1 MSTSG
6 SFRTTGYSDPGYPDR
21 YVFSWSLISQSVEG
35 NYSDISWSLKADGGS
50 TGGYYTIVYERY
62 VTVNGSTQSN
72 SSEQTTY
79 NGTTPFS
86 GTTRIYHNADGKKS
100 FSASAG
106 GAFYYSGSYNSTG
119 SGSWDLPDIPRKAN
133 ITGATDF
140 TDESNPTIQYSNL
153 AGNNVTSLQACI
165 SFDSSKDDIAYR
177 DISKT
182 GTSYTFNLT
191 EAERNVLRNG
201 TKSSKSRSV
210 IFYVKTV
217 IGGNTYYST
226 LQKTLTIVNANP
238 TFSSNNVSYSDT
250 NTTVT
255 NITNNNQQI
264 VQNKSNLKVTYTQAT
279 GKKGATISKYKFVLN
294 GVTKEST
301 SAGGTVDFGAI
312 NSANNLNLSV
322 TVTDSRGYETTI
334 SKTITMLEYNNP
346 SAIVTLNRLNNYEN
360 ETYLT
365 VDGTVASVNSK
376 NAMTIQYRYKES
388 GGNYNSYTTIQDNA
402 KQTLQLDKNK
412 SFIFNVLITD
422 SFGST
427 FNQEYSLGKGI
438 FPFFIDTVKNSVG
451 INCFPKNEKS
461 LEIEGTFIFNNK
473 KLVDLIYPVGSI
485 YISVNNVSP
494 QTFLGG
500 TWEAFATGR
509 TLVGVDTSQTEFNSV
524 GKTGG
529 AKTHA
534 LTVAQMPSH
543 EGHMYDN
550 MNGSGYVDRNGDTN
564 SYYLNSDSA
573 KSYGYGQYENRPY
586 KIVSGNEMILQ
597 GYSRGGG
604 QAHNNLQPYITCY
617 MFKRTA

>member
-1 MSTSG
+1 MATSG
-6 SFRTTGYSDPGYPDR
+6 SFVTSGYSDPGYVDH
-21 YVFSWSLISQSVEG
+21 YVFSWNLISQSIEG
-35 NYSDISWSLKADGGS
+35 NYSDISWSLKGAGGQ
-50 TGGYYTIVYERY
+50 TGGYYTIVYEKY

-86 GTTRIYHNADGKKS
+86 GTTRIYHNSDGKKS

-140 TDESNPTIQYSNL
+140 TDESNPTVKYSNL
-153 AGNNVTSLQACI
+153 AGNNATSLQACI
-165 SFDSSKDDIAYR
+165 SFDGSKDDITYR
-177 DISKT
+177 DIPKT

-201 TKSSKSRSV
+201 TKNSKTRTV
-210 IFYVKTV
+210 TFYVKTV

-226 LQKTLTIVNANP
+226 LQKTLSIVNANP
-238 TFSSNNVSYSDT
+238 TFTATNITYSDT

-255 NITNNNQQI
+255 NITKNNQLI
-264 VQNKSNLKVTYTQAT
+264 VQNKSTLVVNYTKALGT
-279 GKKGATISKYKFVLN
+279 KGATISKYKFVLN

-301 SAGGTVDFGAI
+301 SEGGSVSFGAI
-312 NSANNLNLSV
+312 DSANSINLTV
-322 TVTDSRGYETTI
+322 TVTDSRGNSTTVT
-334 SKTITMLEYNNP
+334 KRITMLEYYNP
-346 SAIVTLNRLNNYEN
+346 DAIVTLNRLNNYEN

-365 VDGTVASVNSK
+365 VDGSVASVNSK
-376 NAMTIQYRYKES
+376 NTMAIKYRYKVS
-388 GGNYNSYTTIQDNA
+388 GGSYGSFTNISDNV
-402 KQTLQLDKNK
+402 KQTLSLDKNN
-412 SFIFNVLITD
+412 SYIFNIVVTD
-422 SFGST
+422 AFGST
-427 FNQEYSLGKGI
+427 YDKEHILNKGV

-451 INCFPKNEKS
+451 INCFPQNQKS
-461 LEIEGTFIFNNK
+461 LEIEGTFVINNK
-473 KLVDLIYPVGSI
+473 KLVDLIYPIGSI
-485 YISVNNVSP
+485 YISVNNISP
-494 QTFLGG
+494 ATFIGG

-534 LTVAQMPSH
+534 LTIAQMPSH

-550 MNGSGYVDRNGDTN
+550 FNGTGYVERNGDKN
-564 SYYLNSDSA
+564 SYFLNSDTA
-573 KSYGYGQYENRPY
+573 KSYGYGQYDNRPY
-586 KIVSGNEMILQ
+586 KIVSGNEMVMQ
-597 GYSRGGG
+597 GYSRGSG

>member
-1 MSTSG
+1 MATSG
-6 SFRTTGYSDPGYPDR
+6 SFATSGYSDPGYVDH
-21 YVFSWSLISQSVEG
+21 YVFSWSLISQSIEG
-35 NYSDISWSLKADGGS
+35 NYSDISWSLKGAGGQ

-62 VTVNGSTQSN
+62 VTVNGASQSN
-72 SSEQTTY
+72 SAEQTTY

-133 ITGATDF
+133 ITKATDF

-153 AGNNVTSLQACI
+153 AGNNVTSLKACI
-165 SFDSSKDDIAYR
+165 TFGGSQDDISYR
-177 DISKT
+177 DIPKT
-182 GTSYTFNLT
+182 GSSYTFNFT

-201 TKSSKSRSV
+201 TKNSKTKTV
-210 IFYVKTV
+210 YFAIMTV

-226 LQKTLTIVNANP
+226 LAKTLTIVNANP
-238 TFSSNNVSYSDT
+238 TFATSNVNYADT

-255 NITNNNQQI
+255 NITKNNQQI

-301 SAGGTVDFGAI
+301 SAGGTVDFGVI

-334 SKTITMLEYNNP
+334 SKTITMIEYNTP
-346 SAIVTLNRLNNYEN
+346 SAIVTLNRLNNYED

-365 VDGTVASVNSK
+365 VDGSVASVNSK
-376 NAMTIQYRYKES
+376 NIMTIKYRYKES
-388 GGNYNSYTTIQDNA
+388 GGTYNSYATIQDNV

-412 SFIFNVLITD
+412 SFIFNILVTD
-422 SFGST
+422 SFGGT
-427 FNQEYSLGKGI
+427 FSQEYSLNKGI

-451 INCFPKNEKS
+451 VNCFPKNEKS
-461 LEIEGTFIFNNK
+461 FEVTGDIFINDK
-473 KLVDLIYPVGSI
+473 KLIDLIYPVGSI
-485 YISVNNVSP
+485 YMSVNNVSP
-494 QTFLGG
+494 QSFLGG
-500 TWEAFATGR
+500 TWKAFATGR
-509 TLVGVDTSQTEFNSV
+509 TLVGVDTSQTEFNAV
-524 GKTGG
+524 GKIGG
-529 AKTHA
+529 AKTCT

-543 EGHMYDN
+543 EGHMYGN
-550 MNGSGYVDRNGDTN
+550 MNSDGYANRNGDDN
-564 SYYLNSDSA
+564 SYYLNSTGAS
-573 KSYGYGQYENRPY
+573 GYGKYANRPY
-586 KIVSGNEMILQ
+586 KIVSGNEIVMQ
-597 GYSRGGG
+597 GYSKGGG

-617 MFKRTA
+617 MWKRTA

>member
-1 MSTSG
+1 MATSG
-6 SFRTTGYSDPGYPDR
+6 SFVTSGYSDPGYVDH
-21 YVFSWSLISQSVEG
+21 YVFSWSLVSQSIEG
-35 NYSDISWSLKADGGS
+35 NYSDISWSLKGAGGQ

-62 VTVNGSTQSN
+62 VTVNGSTQS
-72 SSEQTTY
+72 STSEQTTY

-119 SGSWDLPDIPRKAN
+119 SGSWALPDIPRKAN
-133 ITGATDF
+133 ITSATDF

-153 AGNNVTSLQACI
+153 AGNNVASLQACI
-165 SFDSSKDDIAYR
+165 SLDGSADDISYR
-177 DISKT
+177 DIPKT
-182 GTSYTFNLT
+182 GTSYKFNLT
-191 EAERNVLRNG
+191 EAERNVLRNA
-201 TKSSKSRSV
+201 TKSSKSRTV
-210 IFYVKTV
+210 IFFVKTV
-217 IGGNTYYST
+217 IAGNTYHST

-238 TFSSNNVSYSDT
+238 TFSGNNISYTDT

-255 NITNNNQQI
+255 NITKNNQHI
-264 VQNKSNLKVTYTQAT
+264 VQNKSNLVVNYTQAT
-279 GKKGATISKYKFVLN
+279 GTKGATISKYKFVLN

-301 SAGGTVDFGAI
+301 SAGGSVNFGTV

-322 TVTDSRGYETTI
+322 TVTDSRGYETTV
-334 SKTITMLEYNNP
+334 SKTITMLEYYDP
-346 SAIVTLNRLNNYEN
+346 TAIVTLKRLNNYEN

-376 NAMTIQYRYKES
+376 NSMTIKYRYKES
-388 GGNYNSYTTIQDNA
+388 GGSYNSFTTIQDNI
-402 KQTLQLDKNK
+402 KNTLSLDKNK
-412 SFIFNVLITD
+412 SFIFNIVITD
-422 SFGST
+422 SFAGT
-427 FNQEYSLGKGI
+427 FNQEFSLGKGV
-438 FPFFIDTVKNSVG
+438 FPLFIDTVKNSVG

-461 LEIEGTFIFNNK
+461 FEIEGNFILNAK
-473 KLVDLIYPVGSI
+473 ELVDLIYPVGSI

-494 QTFLGG
+494 AAFLGG

-550 MNGSGYVDRNGDTN
+550 FNGTGYVERNGDKN

-573 KSYGYGQYENRPY
+573 KSYGYGQYDNRPY
-586 KIVSGNEMILQ
+586 KIVSGNEMVMQ
-597 GYSRGGG
+597 GYSRGSG